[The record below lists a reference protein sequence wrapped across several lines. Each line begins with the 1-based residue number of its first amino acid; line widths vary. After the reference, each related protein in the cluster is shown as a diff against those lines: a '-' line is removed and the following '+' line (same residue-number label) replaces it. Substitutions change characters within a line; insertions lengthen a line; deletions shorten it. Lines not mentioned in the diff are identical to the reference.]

1 MVSNIKKVTIPL
13 LLSDMD
19 TDLESHTIYQF
30 DYDNSEH
37 TNNCEEFLDYIN
49 KMGIISDVY
58 FNNTP
63 ENIRTKLLEYYM
75 TNIHFNHILSFN
87 IAIMNCIYKLKQTLL
102 RIKGSALS
110 NEMEINFVNT
120 HKDLL
125 NKWIKFFDSYLLY
138 MITFSTLKDKSISIK
153 SRYNST
159 QINNDKSLSPNIV
172 SLFLDDF
179 FYDYYKSGIN
189 EDNIN
194 YYTYYFDNKLYDN
207 KTFDE
212 IMLNDANY
220 FIKILISSA
229 QDKKWENYLQ
239 KHF

>member
-1 MVSNIKKVTIPL
+1 
-13 LLSDMD
+13 
-19 TDLESHTIYQF
+19 
-30 DYDNSEH
+30 
-37 TNNCEEFLDYIN
+37 
-49 KMGIISDVY
+49 
-58 FNNTP
+58 
-63 ENIRTKLLEYYM
+63 
-75 TNIHFNHILSFN
+75 
-87 IAIMNCIYKLKQTLL
+87 
-102 RIKGSALS
+102 
-110 NEMEINFVNT
+110 
-120 HKDLL
+120 
-125 NKWIKFFDSYLLY
+125 
-138 MITFSTLKDKSISIK
+138 MITFSTLKDKSIPIK
-153 SRYNST
+153 SRYDST